1 MVYIEIGNKRYHATK
16 SGKPRVENMRNGNK
30 KGKSKKHYPV
40 VRESEIQIDGSP
52 DTHAVIRID
61 RALSARNH
69 RLYRQSRYYTA
80 KVDLDANA
88 AQGTT
93 VDVYVL
99 GDSWMLQKAY
109 QLAKRTFDENSAEE
123 IAQLGSSKARWNDF
137 RVDHGLGN
145 AFQKDLVFFGHDFIA
160 SGNLFGDGEYRMSQV
175 ANALD
180 QVNTFRFTGVGT
192 GTWNIIDQYDLTG
205 NTNAGPESP
214 LTTIAYDGLTDE
226 MDDTQMDHL
235 SDDGNLPPYNRTGI
249 ANEVWTKVG
258 TISIPTNGQQRLS
271 TGYFCAPA
279 GLVAIISNTT
289 MDPAGSPFLNLEV
302 KAGDYK
308 GVHAPSMLE

>member
-1 MVYIEIGNKRYHATK
+1 MAKKTAKKTSR
-16 SGKPRVENMRNGNK
+16 SG
-30 KGKSKKHYPV
+30 SKKHYPV

-52 DTHAVIRID
+52 DTNAVIRID

-80 KVDLDANA
+80 KVDLDPSATA
-88 AQGTT
+88 GTT

-123 IAQLGSSKARWNDF
+123 IDQLGSSRARWNDF
-137 RVDHGLGN
+137 RVDHGLGT
-145 AFQKDLVFFGHDFIA
+145 AFQKDMVFFGHDFVGT
-160 SGNLFGDGEYRMSQV
+160 GNLFGDGEYQMSEV
-175 ANALD
+175 ANTLGASQL
-180 QVNTFRFTGVGT
+180 FRFTGT
-192 GTWNIIDQYDLTG
+192 GGPYWNIIDEYDQTG

-214 LTTIAYDGLTDE
+214 LTTVAYDGLTDE
-226 MDDTQMDHL
+226 IDDNQMDHL

-258 TISIPTNGQQRLS
+258 TLSIPTNGQQRLS
-271 TGYFCAPA
+271 TGFFCAPA
-279 GLVAIISNTT
+279 GLVVLVSNAT
-289 MDPAGSPFLNLEV
+289 MDPAGSPFLSLEV